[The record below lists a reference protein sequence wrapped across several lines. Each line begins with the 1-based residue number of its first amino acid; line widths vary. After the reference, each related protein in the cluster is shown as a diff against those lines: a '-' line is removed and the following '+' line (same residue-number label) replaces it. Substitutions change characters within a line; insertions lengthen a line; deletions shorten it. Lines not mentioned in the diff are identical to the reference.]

1 MCASVEGSGFAATG
15 GGGGG
20 GGGKEILLHCGV
32 EL

>member
-1 MCASVEGSGFAATG
+1 VCASVEGSGFAATG

-20 GGGKEILLHCGV
+20 KEILLHCGV